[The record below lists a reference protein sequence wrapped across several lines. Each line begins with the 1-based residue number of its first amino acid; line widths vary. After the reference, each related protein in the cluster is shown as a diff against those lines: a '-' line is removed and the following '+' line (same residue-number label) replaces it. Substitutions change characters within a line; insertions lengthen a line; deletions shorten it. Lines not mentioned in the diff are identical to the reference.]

1 MKNPFYL
8 TLIAA
13 VPFAACVAG
22 GLGFPQPGE
31 VAAKTIRS
39 DFKAPP
45 PGYGEV
51 PFWWWSG
58 REPLNKERLL
68 EQIEEIHK
76 AGIAGVQVNYS
87 HYRSGAWPTQ
97 DSTPALFT
105 DDISLSN
112 YTLDFP
118 DAENLWRK
126 LKISTPEMYAT
137 ELSYVNG
144 KIGSAHVQP
153 APSRIGQARGGALLQ
168 SVHGEGSGASARRPQ
183 LLLPG

>member
-1 MKNPFYL
+1 MKNPFGL

-31 VAAKTIRS
+31 VAAKTIRA

-68 EQIEEIHK
+68 YQIEEIHK

-105 DDISLSN
+105 DDLAQQ
-112 YTLDFP
+112 L
-118 DAENLWRK
+118 
-126 LKISTPEMYAT
+126 
-137 ELSYVNG
+137 
-144 KIGSAHVQP
+144 H
-153 APSRIGQARGGALLQ
+153 AR
-168 SVHGEGSGASARRPQ
+168 
-183 LLLPG
+183 LPGCGKPLAQAQDQHA